1 MICPCCERPSEPR
14 PTPLTEADA
23 HSGFA
28 TMLRRGWTAERLL
41 AERAEDLDYISPGM
55 TDWLRRQIA
64 G

>member
-1 MICPCCERPSEPR
+1 
-14 PTPLTEADA
+14 
-23 HSGFA
+23 
-28 TMLRRGWTAERLL
+28 MLRRGWTAERLL